1 MIGSRK
7 LVYVDGECFL
17 QALRKALWLSRYMN
31 IYLLRHAQ
39 AESSFPDSQRILSAK
54 GRADVD
60 RLGQFLRSKETP
72 LPEVLWCSPYRRAQ
86 ETAGLLL
93 EAWGG
98 AVEQRR
104 DEVSLEPDMN
114 PASVA
119 AGLLEVGR
127 DVLVVGHN
135 PNISI
140 LASLLLSAER
150 GRTRTNFQTCN
161 MACLVVSPVENFGE
175 VGPCEL
181 SWMLDPRML

>member
-1 MIGSRK
+1 
-7 LVYVDGECFL
+7 
-17 QALRKALWLSRYMN
+17 MN

-39 AESSFPDSQRILSAK
+39 AEMGYPDSERCLTAS
-54 GRADVD
+54 GRADVE
-60 RLGQFLRSKETP
+60 RLGQFLRAKDTP
-72 LPEVLWCSPYRRAQ
+72 LPSVLWCSPYRRAQ

-93 EAWGG
+93 QAWGD
-98 AVEQRR
+98 AIEQRR
-104 DEVSLEPDMN
+104 DEVSLEPEMN

-119 AGLLEVGR
+119 EGLLEVGQN
-127 DVLVVGHN
+127 VLVVGHN

-150 GRTRTNFQTCN
+150 GRTRANFQTCN
-161 MACLVVSPVENFGE
+161 MACLAVDPIESFGQ

>member
-1 MIGSRK
+1 
-7 LVYVDGECFL
+7 
-17 QALRKALWLSRYMN
+17 MN

-39 AESSFPDSQRILSAK
+39 AEMSYPDSARCLTAS

-60 RLGQFLRSKETP
+60 RLGKFLRAKNTP
-72 LPEVLWCSPYRRAQ
+72 LPSVLWCSPYRRAQ

-93 EAWGG
+93 ETWGD
-98 AVEQRR
+98 VIEQRR

-119 AGLLEVGR
+119 EGLLAVGQ

-150 GRTRTNFQTCN
+150 GRTRANFNTCN
-161 MACLVVSPVENFGE
+161 MACLAVNPIENFGQ

-181 SWMLDPRML
+181 NWMLDPRML

>member
-1 MIGSRK
+1 
-7 LVYVDGECFL
+7 
-17 QALRKALWLSRYMN
+17 MN

-39 AESSFPDSQRILSAK
+39 AEAGYPDSQRILSAK
-54 GRADVD
+54 GHADAE
-60 RLGQFLRSKETP
+60 RLGQFLRSKETS
-72 LPEVLWCSPYRRAQ
+72 LPQVLWCSPYRRAQ
-86 ETAGLLL
+86 ETAGLVLD
-93 EAWGG
+93 AWGG

-104 DEVSLEPDMN
+104 DEERLEPDMN

-119 AGLLEVGR
+119 EGLLEVGR

-150 GRTRTNFQTCN
+150 GRTRTNFKTCN
-161 MACLVVSPVENFGE
+161 MACLSVNPIENFGE